1 MRFEIKTGGI
11 LAILI
16 GIGMLSG
23 AVFLLGVWA
32 GYGVGLENQ
41 ASIARVATA
50 YPLTPEATGA
60 SPAAAS
66 SEVGGAAEESSPEAA
81 ASPPAEAAATPP
93 GPVAAATE
101 AHAMP
106 KPHAHAAPL
115 KRTGAAE
122 APPPA
127 ETNLPSTESPE
138 TGSAEPEAVGTPP
151 AHENTASIGNA
162 ASSERTAP
170 RYRRHPYNIQIEAA
184 MDRNGANSMA
194 QRLQRLGYT
203 PHLVPTLIAG
213 QTWYKVEVGPYATQ
227 DEAAAAQE
235 QLRQKY
241 NSAYG
246 GGNDATKAAGAGGG
260 DATQPSGAGGG
271 GDDSGTEANP
281 SAVANPSD

>member
-11 LAILI
+11 LALLV
-16 GIGMLSG
+16 GIGVLSG
-23 AVFLLGVWA
+23 AVFALGVLA
-32 GYGVGLENQ
+32 GYDIGRESQ
-41 ASIARVATA
+41 ISTAQVATT
-50 YPLTPEATGA
+50 YPLASEATES
-60 SPAAAS
+60 SPAPAP

-81 ASPPAEAAATPP
+81 ASTPPGVATPP
-93 GPVAAATE
+93 PAPVAAATE
-101 AHAMP
+101 ARAMP
-106 KPHAHAAPL
+106 RPPAHGP
-115 KRTGAAE
+115 KRTAAAE
-122 APPPA
+122 VPPPA
-127 ETNLPSTESPE
+127 EASAPPKVSPE
-138 TGSAEPEAVGTPP
+138 TSSAPP
-151 AHENTASIGNA
+151 AVAPAPRERTASTGIA
-162 ASSERTAP
+162 APSEHMAPTAP

-246 GGNDATKAAGAGGG
+246 GGSDAAQPAAGGG
-260 DATQPSGAGGG
+260 S
-271 GDDSGTEANP
+271 DDSGT
-281 SAVANPSD
+281 VANPSD